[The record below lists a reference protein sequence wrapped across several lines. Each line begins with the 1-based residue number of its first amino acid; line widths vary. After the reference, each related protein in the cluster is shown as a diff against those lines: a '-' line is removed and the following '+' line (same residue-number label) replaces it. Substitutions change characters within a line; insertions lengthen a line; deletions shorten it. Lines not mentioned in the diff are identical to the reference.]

1 MEYPKVVYL
10 EDVLW
15 TDQRPT
21 KEESEAGL
29 YGVRADQS
37 GIKMEV
43 RILNTMEHGL
53 HVALTVCDKDR
64 CLMIREQILV
74 SVTPFCQRAFEE
86 GKRRAVM
93 FADAWLVAVL

>member
-29 YGVRADQS
+29 YGVRADQ
-37 GIKMEV
+37 
-43 RILNTMEHGL
+43 
-53 HVALTVCDKDR
+53 
-64 CLMIREQILV
+64 
-74 SVTPFCQRAFEE
+74 
-86 GKRRAVM
+86 
-93 FADAWLVAVL
+93 